1 MSALYIKFLM
11 DEGYPTVW
19 KALKHSPASW
29 ALLIYCFIALWF
41 VGGLT
46 GFHLYLI
53 STNQTTYENF
63 RYRSDSRPNI
73 YDQGCMNNFLE
84 VFCSKTKP
92 SKHKFRAYAQE
103 EVRPPTVNFGRG
115 VEEEPVG
122 GPRSKVEDDLEIG
135 SDLLKISQRRN
146 YEDVDVGTGGHRSND
161 MEGIA
166 TQIPAVGSDVR
177 VRHSSWDRRS
187 GNWDISSD
195 ILTRSAS
202 DVIER
207 SVLVT
212 EAAPP
217 SQTGIH

>member
-1 MSALYIKFLM
+1 M

-19 KALKHSPASW
+19 KAFKHSPASLG
-29 ALLIYCFIALWF
+29 LLIYCFIALWF

-63 RYRSDSRPNI
+63 RYRSDNRPNV
-73 YDQGCMNNFLE
+73 YNQGCLNNFLE

-103 EVRPPTVNFGRG
+103 EVRPPTVSFGRE
-115 VEEEPVG
+115 VEEEPDG

-135 SDLLKISQRRN
+135 SDFLKISQRRN
-146 YEDVDVGTGGHRSND
+146 YEDVDVEMGGRRSNE

-166 TQIPAVGSDVR
+166 SAKLVTGAESYIPAVGSDVR

-187 GNWDISSD
+187 GNWDMSSD
-195 ILTRSAS
+195 VLTRSAS

-207 SVLVT
+207 SVFAT
-212 EAAPP
+212 EAAHP
-217 SQTGIH
+217 SQAETH